1 MVVGLVDGADPVD
14 RVLRDRPDAL
24 VVTSSSAAA
33 SLCERVDVP
42 VGVVVSPLRLL
53 FAGEEVDSVGPFP
66 GPAPRRFAE
75 VCEAVIAGARLVVS
89 TDVRSDRRVVEVL
102 ARILAARDE
111 S

>member
-42 VGVVVSPLRLL
+42 VGVVVSPQRLL
-53 FAGEEVDSVGPFP
+53 FAGEDVDCVGPFT